1 MRPLHLLTRERRRI
15 NISISFDLTWSQT
28 PELLYLDQSLLSKQ
42 LNLIKKIE
50 FNKFISKKSNNYDL
64 KATDNIERDIKVNSD
79 EQLFRILQSIV
90 LKRTKKKIIFV
101 ADNEKNKEKLI
112 FLTLFNLIK

>member
-1 MRPLHLLTRERRRI
+1 MLTQKKELASTQIESI
-15 NISISFDLTWSQT
+15 NQPIK

-50 FNKFISKKSNNYDL
+50 FNKFISKSNNYDL
-64 KATDNIERDIKVNSD
+64 KATDNIEKDIKVNSD

-90 LKRTKKKIIFV
+90 LKRTKKR
-101 ADNEKNKEKLI
+101 
-112 FLTLFNLIK
+112 